1 MLKCGDAKIL
11 EGQDGAPYTVACGYC
26 GAQQTHRWEDE
37 MYTRLTATDT
47 DILCRLRLVHRVNVR
62 RGDPGHKPRTNS
74 ICFSQTWV
82 RTERRVSSNLA
93 ESLLWR
99 RMRDG
104 ATHDMARA

>member
-1 MLKCGDAKIL
+1 
-11 EGQDGAPYTVACGYC
+11 
-26 GAQQTHRWEDE
+26 

-82 RTERRVSSNLA
+82 RRTERRVSSIHV
-93 ESLLWR
+93 EQLLRR

-104 ATHDMARA
+104 ETRDTVHA